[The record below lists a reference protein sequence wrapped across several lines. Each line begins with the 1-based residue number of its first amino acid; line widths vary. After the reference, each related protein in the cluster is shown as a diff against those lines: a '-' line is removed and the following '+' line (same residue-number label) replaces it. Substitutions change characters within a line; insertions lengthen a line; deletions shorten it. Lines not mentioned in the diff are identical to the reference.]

1 MKKYLFEG
9 MTKTEHEAI
18 KGRYSLIDNES
29 TRKNNIK
36 LIGVIG
42 SLYVHDM
49 TDAQIDYIKKFYNVE
64 KQKHY
69 ITTVIPDNIVLSPVE
84 QSRHFNGFIVVE
96 V

>member
-1 MKKYLFEG
+1 MKKYFFEG

-18 KGRYSLIDNES
+18 NGRYSLIDNES
-29 TRKNNIK
+29 TQKNNIK

-49 TDAQIDYIKKFYNVE
+49 TDAQIDYIKKFYKVE

-69 ITTVIPDNIVLSPVE
+69 IISIVPDDIVLSPVE
-84 QSRHFNGFIVVE
+84 QSKHYNGFIVFE